1 MRILGYN
8 TPTHTLLLHYIYDTV
23 SKLRSLKNADSS
35 VSENVLF
42 PLAVFLSI
50 LCRLRIPS
58 MSRHILLRILVKQ
71 NSRPQK

>member
-42 PLAVFLSI
+42 PLAVFFKHLVPPQDSI
-50 LCRLRIPS
+50 NVSTHPAPHPCEAE
-58 MSRHILLRILVKQ
+58 
-71 NSRPQK
+71 